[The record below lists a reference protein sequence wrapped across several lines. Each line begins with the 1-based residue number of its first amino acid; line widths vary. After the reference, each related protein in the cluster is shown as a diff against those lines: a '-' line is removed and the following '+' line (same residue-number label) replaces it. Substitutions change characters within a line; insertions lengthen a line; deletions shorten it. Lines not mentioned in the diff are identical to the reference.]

1 MFNNLIQASMT
12 STPQDGELSVLFRPA
27 HLPTFLLVTLI
38 ASLLTACS
46 SSDSTD
52 TLSGLDTLPSNTTC
66 LASVFEGSIVSGS
79 LKLERSY
86 ANLSLPPMTAMTMRP
101 GDSTRWYVADR
112 NGRIWW
118 FDATNDN
125 TAQLNLALDITSAVD
140 TTGEGGLLDISFHP
154 DFSGNGYIYVY
165 YTATGPDSST
175 PLITHIVRFT
185 TNNGG
190 DSFDPASEFTVLTVN
205 QPYTNHNG
213 GKIGFGTDGY
223 LYIGL
228 GDGGSGGDPQN
239 HAQNTN
245 DLLGAMLRIDVDSGS
260 PYAIPA
266 DNPFAGGGGRA
277 EIYAWGLRNP
287 WRWSFDQLTD
297 ALWLGDVGQSSWEEV
312 DIIVN
317 GGNYGW
323 RCYEGSH
330 AYNTS
335 GCAPASN
342 YIMPVAEYGRTE
354 GASITGGYVY
364 RGTAIPAL
372 TGVYVF
378 TDFSSGTIWGLFPT
392 GTGDYQ
398 RQTLIPT
405 TGSGIA
411 AMAQS
416 NDGELY
422 FLNLYNSQIHRLTHD
437 TQATGGGPPVQ
448 LSATGCVDPGNPAE
462 PAPAMIPYAV
472 NLSFWSDG
480 AEKERYLAVPD
491 GTTIDIAA
499 DGDFDMP
506 HGSVLLKHFRLN
518 GNLIETRFM
527 VRRDD
532 GSWAGYSYEWNASLT
547 DAQLVELGGKDVSI
561 DGQTWHYPSRAE
573 CLSCHTNAAGGSLG
587 VEALQLNRNQTYPVT
602 GRTANQLDTFNAIG
616 LLSEPLDPDLKNAA
630 LTTPDSPDAIKLR
643 ARSYLHANC
652 ANCHRPGGTTQ
663 ANMDLRYDTA
673 FAEMGICGVTPQ
685 NGDLGITDARLF
697 APGEPARSLLL
708 ERISRLDS
716 TRMPPS
722 SSNMVDPDG
731 IALIADWI
739 TAVSSCN

>member
-1 MFNNLIQASMT
+1 MRQRDGGSAVVGFVTGVN
-12 STPQDGELSVLFRPA
+12 TPLMMVQP
-27 HLPTFLLVTLI
+27 
-38 ASLLTACS
+38 
-46 SSDSTD
+46 
-52 TLSGLDTLPSNTTC
+52 
-66 LASVFEGSIVSGS
+66 
-79 LKLERSY
+79 
-86 ANLSLPPMTAMTMRP
+86 P
-101 GDSTRWYVADR
+101 GDDR
-112 NGRIWW
+112 MFVIEQFGRIKIIKDGKLRAEP
-118 FDATNDN
+118 F
-125 TAQLNLALDITSAVD
+125 LDIRSKIVKLHHD
-140 TTGEGGLLDISFHP
+140 FDERGLLGIAFHP
-154 DFSGNGYIYVY
+154 DFTSNGYIYVH
-165 YTATGPDSST
+165 YTATGPNSST
-175 PLITHIVRFT
+175 PLISHTARFT

-190 DSFDPASEFTVLTVN
+190 DSFDPASEFTVLTVD

-287 WRWSFDQLTD
+287 WRWSFDQFTD

-323 RCYEGSH
+323 RCYEGTH

-392 GTGDYQ
+392 GTGDY
-398 RQTLIPT
+398 RRDTLIPT

-411 AMAQS
+411 AMAQG

-422 FLNLYNSQIHRLTHD
+422 LLNLYNNQIHRLTRD
-437 TQATGGGPPVQ
+437 ALAPGDGPPVQ

-462 PAPAMIPYAV
+462 PAAGLIPYAV
-472 NLSFWSDG
+472 NLSFWSDA

-491 GTTIDIAA
+491 GATIGIAA
-499 DGDFDMP
+499 DGDFDLP

-518 GNLIETRFM
+518 GNLIETRFV

-532 GSWAGYSYEWNASLT
+532 GSWAGYTYEWNASRT
-547 DAQLVELGGKDVSI
+547 DAQRMLADAG
-561 DGQTWHYPSRAE
+561 DGTRA
-573 CLSCHTNAAGGSLG
+573 
-587 VEALQLNRNQTYPVT
+587 AL
-602 GRTANQLDTFNAIG
+602 ANQLKADLFVSIHANAVRARG
-616 LLSEPLDPDLKNAA
+616 AKGSEFYFLSYQASDEESRRMAQMEGAAEPLGSVEHDASRVGDAQARVGVPHWRVEVHGDPAEGVYEPLESGEVDFGEVVDRYPEVLVDRVDQR
-630 LTTPDSPDAIKLR
+630 LGRLR
-643 ARSYLHANC
+643 VGGVDPLECRGRSSH
-652 ANCHRPGGTTQ
+652 GGL
-663 ANMDLRYDTA
+663 AHGLAHLERGS
-673 FAEMGICGVTPQ
+673 AEMGKKRHVLHRGQRIIRNGQVAAYPPVLGRLEAEALVILRVTGHD
-685 NGDLGITDARLF
+685 NSRVAERLGARD
-697 APGEPARSLLL
+697 R
-708 ERISRLDS
+708 RLDQF
-716 TRMPPS
+716 
-722 SSNMVDPDG
+722 
-731 IALIADWI
+731 
-739 TAVSSCN
+739 